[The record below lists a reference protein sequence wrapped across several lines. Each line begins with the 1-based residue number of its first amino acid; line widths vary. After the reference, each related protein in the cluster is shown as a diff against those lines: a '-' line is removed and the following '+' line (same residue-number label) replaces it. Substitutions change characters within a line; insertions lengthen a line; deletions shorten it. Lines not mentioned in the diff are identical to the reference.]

1 MQQTQKCMSW
11 SVLASLV
18 GLWFSSVFQVMA
30 DDPKPSEIQFNRDI
44 RPILSDNCFACHGPD
59 PKHRE
64 AKLRL
69 DDRDAALSAGVIQ
82 PGKPEESEILAR
94 IHSQDPEERMPPEK
108 SNKKLTDAQKDLLKR
123 WIAQG
128 AIYQKHWAYEK
139 LAKPTVPKGENGV
152 DFLARKRLAAI
163 GLKPSPQAD
172 RRTLARRLYFD
183 LIGLPP
189 TPQRMEQFLTDADP
203 KAYES
208 LVEAL
213 LSNAHHGERMA
224 IGWLDMVRFADTIG
238 YHSDNPRNVWPYR
251 DWVIKSFNDNKRFDR
266 FTTEQLAGDLMHDAD
281 QETRVG
287 SGFNRLLLT
296 TEEGGAQPKD
306 YESRSLADRV
316 RAVGAVWL
324 GQTTGCAQCH
334 DHKFDPISTR
344 NFYQLGAF
352 FADIKEPSIG
362 NQGSG
367 MPVPT
372 LEQAEKLAS
381 LDKQLESAQKALEA
395 IAPKLDE
402 EQKTWEANI
411 LNEQAALTKLEP
423 DAKAS
428 AAVKKAA
435 LAFLENLKKPSD
447 KRTDIEK
454 KVLSDYFRGSVT
466 KQFPKERSLVGEL
479 QKQKASLLAQTPKC
493 LVSVKADTLRTVRIQ
508 PRGNWLDESGEVVK
522 AAFPEYLPK
531 PDLKG
536 RTPDRLDLAKWLVSK
551 ENPLTAR
558 VFVNRLM
565 AQYFGKGL
573 SKMLDDLGTQGEPP
587 VNPELLDWLA
597 CEFMESGWD
606 IRHMVRTIVTSETY
620 KQVSTSSKDLRDRDP
635 ENRELA
641 RQTPMR
647 IDAELVRDNALFIG
661 GLLDM
666 HIGGPS
672 VKPYQPENYWENLNF
687 PIRTY
692 DADTGS
698 SQYRRGMYTWWQ
710 RTFLHPSML
719 SFDAPSREECTAE
732 RNRSNLP
739 QQALIL
745 MNDPTYVEAA
755 RNFAARILRDLPKA
769 DTNERIIWAWGQA
782 VQRKPTLGELSTTTK
797 LLEKQL
803 LTYQNDLKSADEL
816 LKTGLSPVPAELNK
830 SELAAWTHLARVLLN
845 LHETITRE

>member
-1 MQQTQKCMSW
+1 MQQTQKSKSW

-18 GLWFSSVFQVMA
+18 GLWFSSGFQVMA
-30 DDPKPSEIQFNRDI
+30 DDPKPSNIQFNRDI

-59 PKHRE
+59 PNHRE

-94 IHSQDPEERMPPEK
+94 ILSQDPAEHMPPEK
-108 SNKKLTDAQKDLLKR
+108 SNKKLTDAQKELLKQ

-128 AIYQKHWAYEK
+128 ATYQKHWAYEK
-139 LAKPTVPKGENGV
+139 PVKPAVPKGVNGI
-152 DFLARKRLAAI
+152 DFLVRKRLAAI

-172 RRTLARRLYFD
+172 RRTLTRRLYFD

-189 TPQRMEQFLTDADP
+189 TPQRMEQFLADADP
-203 KAYES
+203 KAYET

-266 FTTEQLAGDLMHDAD
+266 FTTEQLAGDLMPDAD

-287 SGFNRLLLT
+287 SAFNRLLLT

-334 DHKFDPISTR
+334 DHKFDPIST
-344 NFYQLGAF
+344 
-352 FADIKEPSIG
+352 IKEPSIG

-381 LDKQLESAQKALEA
+381 LDQQMDSAQKAFDD

-402 EQKTWEANI
+402 EQKSWELEI
-411 LNEQAALTKLEP
+411 LKDQSALAKLQPAE
-423 DAKAS
+423 KATP
-428 AAVKKAA
+428 AGKKAA
-435 LAFLENLKKPSD
+435 LAFLENLKKPAD
-447 KRTDIEK
+447 KRTPAEK
-454 KVLSDYFRGSVT
+454 KILSDYFRGSVT

-479 QKQKASLLAQTPKC
+479 QKQKAALLAQTPKC
-493 LVSVKADTLRTVRIQ
+493 LVSVKAETLRTVRIQ

-606 IRHMVRTIVTSETY
+606 VRHMVRTIVTSETY
-620 KQVSTSSKDLRDRDP
+620 KQVSTASKDLRERDP
-635 ENRELA
+635 DNRELA

-647 IDAELVRDNALFIG
+647 IDAELVRDNALFIS

-687 PIRTY
+687 PIRSY
-692 DADTGS
+692 DADTGPA
-698 SQYRRGMYTWWQ
+698 QYRRGMYTWWQ
-710 RTFLHPSML
+710 RSFLHPSML

-745 MNDPTYVEAA
+745 LNDPTYVEAA
-755 RNFAARILRDLPKA
+755 RNFATRILRDLPKA
-769 DTNERIIWAWGQA
+769 DMSERIIWAWGQT
-782 VQRKPTLGELSTTTK
+782 VQRKPTVEELSTTTK

-816 LKTGLSPVPAELNK
+816 LRTGLSPVPTELNK